1 MHLHLHP
8 HPHLS
13 PKILTRLAHLGQGV
27 RHGLWHA
34 RFVLSF
40 VLVLAVLGTALVCV
54 VSGGIA
60 DVTAPYI
67 LSPDG
72 LGTLPDGERFDC
84 VLILG
89 AGLRPDGSPSDML
102 ADRVRIGCAVYLS
115 DPARFG
121 ALLLSGDR
129 TGDYNE
135 VAAMRELAVSL
146 GVPEDRIL
154 CDYEGFSTFESVS
167 RAREC
172 SCTPRSGHYAKVP
185 SPPRRLYR
193 PHPRHERLR
202 RCRRP
207 RAPMPTGSAV
217 RAGKPSPASR
227 IILRRGERAQRE
239 INRRVNSP
247 VRRKGACHDPE
258 RNRPRYR
265 CAVPLPAG
273 AFTAGACFQYVRH
286 IAPPRLAQYG
296 RCTAK
301 AVHGILPVRAGAW
314 RARGVG
320 SRRESFGRTRRADRT
335 VYPLPL

>member
-1 MHLHLHP
+1 MHL

-115 DPARFG
+115 APARFG
-121 ALLLSGDR
+121 ALLLTQRSEVFHPLHIQLHNFMPLILSHRRFMYYVLTQAFGMGVLFTYIAASPFILQQHYGLSPIGYSVCFATNAAGIIVGSWLAGRFRRGSNALSAGLWGLVGSGVLCATTLLCGLPFGFLESTLFLLMVAIGMILPTSTALALDIER
-129 TGDYNE
+129 EHSGSASAVIGFFQFLSGAIVSPLTGLGDILLLTGLLT
-135 VAAMRELAVSL
+135 VCCSVVSL
-146 GVPEDRIL
+146 CFGALACRP
-154 CDYEGFSTFESVS
+154 S
-167 RAREC
+167 R
-172 SCTPRSGHYAKVP
+172 
-185 SPPRRLYR
+185 
-193 PHPRHERLR
+193 
-202 RCRRP
+202 
-207 RAPMPTGSAV
+207 
-217 RAGKPSPASR
+217 
-227 IILRRGERAQRE
+227 
-239 INRRVNSP
+239 N
-247 VRRKGACHDPE
+247 
-258 RNRPRYR
+258 
-265 CAVPLPAG
+265 
-273 AFTAGACFQYVRH
+273 
-286 IAPPRLAQYG
+286 
-296 RCTAK
+296 
-301 AVHGILPVRAGAW
+301 
-314 RARGVG
+314 
-320 SRRESFGRTRRADRT
+320 
-335 VYPLPL
+335 